1 MFVYKI
7 VRKIDGRYFS
17 LYGDRFPRL
26 NLEYKIKE
34 ITLPTHGKIFVY
46 PGVCYWAEYK
56 RHHTVLVCRA
66 TKVVTENVQAY
77 ALESVEAAVL
87 DGKFAIQTPA
97 YNAAL
102 CASVIPVK
110 ELTES
115 DINTLFRLHGMTNE
129 NGFWKYS

>member
-34 ITLPTHGKIFVY
+34 VTRPTHGKIFVY
-46 PGVCYWAEYK
+46 PGVCYWPEYK
-56 RHHTVLVCRA
+56 RHHTVLICRT

-77 ALESVEAAVL
+77 ALENVEAAVL
-87 DGKFAIQTPA
+87 DGKFATQSLA

-102 CASVIPVK
+102 CNYVVPIK
-110 ELTES
+110 ELTE
-115 DINTLFRLHGMTNE
+115 DEFDTLFRLHGMTNE
-129 NGFWKYS
+129 EFVTEIV